1 MSRALEWL
9 HDYLVTVC
17 DGVSLPTR
25 HLSLSQ
31 MVSLSIVSAGDAV
44 DRAHT
49 LRRFIELAFILQS
62 GTYGNLF
69 SFISIMQGLTSPQV
83 SHIPS

>member
-1 MSRALEWL
+1 M
-9 HDYLVTVC
+9 
-17 DGVSLPTR
+17 
-25 HLSLSQ
+25 
-31 MVSLSIVSAGDAV
+31 

-49 LRRFIELAFILQS
+49 LRRFIDLAFILQS

-83 SHIPS
+83 SAYIVHAIINCPTYMQD